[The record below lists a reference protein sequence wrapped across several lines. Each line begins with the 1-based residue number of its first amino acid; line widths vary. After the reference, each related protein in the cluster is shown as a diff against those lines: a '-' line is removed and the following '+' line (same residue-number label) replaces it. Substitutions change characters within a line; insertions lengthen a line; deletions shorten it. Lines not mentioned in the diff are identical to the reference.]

1 MNLRNFFLKRRYKH
15 WFAKKQLISHI
26 GKITNNICLF
36 RNKRETKCVLCEKT
50 TDYAI
55 FIPYKNLFRLPI
67 YKMGYVILKHLLN
80 AKIPPTKKVS
90 C

>member
-1 MNLRNFFLKRRYKH
+1 ML
-15 WFAKKQLISHI
+15 KKQLISHI

-36 RNKRETKCVLCEKT
+36 CNKRETKYVLCEKSS
-50 TDYAI
+50 DYV
-55 FIPYKNLFRLPI
+55 LFRRYKYLFKLQI
-67 YKMGYVILKHLLN
+67 YKMGYVISKHLLN